1 MFGTSEFNLLYVKI
15 SFSVAWNNLFIPL
28 RFPISSILAFARY
41 CRQHLKGWIDTFESI
56 IGRIWILQT
65 PKLRIRKSLT
75 IVYNSNDLKL
85 YSGCVSMTSN
95 RVVCYITG
103 YKMDVDIQ
111 STSKAAQYTPVEID
125 FFQNNSFST
134 SSATI
139 VDVCILE
146 KILKAV
152 KCPTRC
158 QHHGWWWNLFGFC
171 TTTWRLI
178 SHRQAPYFEFSYCG
192 SIGFSSLQF
201 KDFTFLYFFEIFCT
215 SVWGFCIFVLFW
227 DFLHFSLRTK
237 KCLHARA
244 ELPSQVRWVGWDGRI
259 MMDG

>member
-65 PKLRIRKSLT
+65 PKLMIRKSLT

-178 SHRQAPYFEFSYCG
+178 SHRHAPYFEC
-192 SIGFSSLQF
+192 
-201 KDFTFLYFFEIFCT
+201 TTVFLLRSNWFFIIA
-215 SVWGFCIFVLFW
+215 V
-227 DFLHFSLRTK
+227 
-237 KCLHARA
+237 
-244 ELPSQVRWVGWDGRI
+244 
-259 MMDG
+259 

>member
-41 CRQHLKGWIDTFESI
+41 CRQHLKGWIDTFDSI

-125 FFQNNSFST
+125 FFQNNSFS
-134 SSATI
+134 SLSATI

-171 TTTWRLI
+171 TTTWRLM
-178 SHRQAPYFEFSYCG
+178 SHRHAPCFEC
-192 SIGFSSLQF
+192 
-201 KDFTFLYFFEIFCT
+201 TTVFLLRSNWFFIIA
-215 SVWGFCIFVLFW
+215 V
-227 DFLHFSLRTK
+227 
-237 KCLHARA
+237 
-244 ELPSQVRWVGWDGRI
+244 
-259 MMDG
+259 